1 MVRAMIAIYVR
12 VSTAEQKLHGYSIQ
26 EQIDRLTNYAKAL
39 GYDKPN
45 IYNDAGYSGAT
56 LDRPALSLLI
66 NDVRAK
72 KVEKVLVYKLDRLSR
87 SQKDTLML
95 IEDIF
100 LKNGCDFVSI
110 SENFDTSTPLGRAM
124 IGILAVFAQLEREQ
138 IKERMSMGREAR
150 AKQGKYAGSW
160 RLPIGYDYINGE
172 LIPNEYEKE
181 LIKRIFEEY
190 SSGKSARAIAK
201 DLNKQ
206 GLTHKYGDWS
216 ADVVRKLIQSK
227 TYIGFVKFG
236 DEWYQG
242 THEPI
247 IDDDLFLNVQNIR
260 QKRLATENHGSG
272 GRPTSYLGG
281 MVYCK
286 KCGAKYLK
294 YHRSTVK
301 NGRKYEYDYYS
312 CFNRSP
318 KVGAGTCKNDTWKMS
333 ELDELI
339 FGEIRKLKFT
349 SKRSKTSNKVN
360 LSDRRLNE
368 LNKQLE
374 RIMTLYTLGEM
385 PLDIIQKKIHEI
397 NAQKAK
403 LEQVEIVKA
412 SPDEAKRIV
421 GTFDDILENGSIEDV
436 RTAIKSLIDRIEIDG
451 ENVYIYWSFD

>member
-1 MVRAMIAIYVR
+1 MIAIYVR
-12 VSTAEQKLHGYSIQ
+12 VSTQEQRLHGYSVN
-26 EQIDRLTNYAKAL
+26 EQIDRLTNFSKAL
-39 GYDKPN
+39 GYDKPT

-56 LDRPALSLLI
+56 LDRPALSVLI
-66 NDVRAK
+66 NDVKTR

-138 IKERMSMGREAR
+138 IKERMAMGREAR

-160 RLPIGYDYINGE
+160 RLPIGYDYTNGE
-172 LIPNEYEKE
+172 LIPNDYEAD
-181 LIKRIFEEY
+181 LIRQMFADY
-190 SSGKSARAIAK
+190 ASGKSAQRIAK
-201 DLNKQ
+201 DFNAK
-206 GLTHKYGDWS
+206 GLHHKYGEWNGN
-216 ADVVRKLIQSK
+216 VVGKLLQSK
-227 TYIGFVKFG
+227 TYIGYVKFG
-236 DEWYQG
+236 SEWYKG

-247 IDDDLFLNVQNIR
+247 ISDDLFLNVQKVHQR
-260 QKRLATENHGSG
+260 RLATEHHGSG

-286 KCGAKYLK
+286 RCGAKYIK
-294 YHRSTVK
+294 YHRSTTHRGK
-301 NGRKYEYDYYS
+301 KYEYDYYC
-312 CFNRSP
+312 CFSREP
-318 KVGAGTCKNDTWKMS
+318 KTGPGTCKNDVWKME

-349 SKRSKTSNKVN
+349 TAKRSKSPNKPD
-360 LSDRRLNE
+360 LIDKRINE

-385 PLDIIQKKIHEI
+385 PLDIIQKKVHEI
-397 NAQKAK
+397 NTQKAK
-403 LEQVEIVKA
+403 LEQVTEDIRV
-412 SPDEAKRIV
+412 SPEEAKTMV
-421 GTFDDILENGSIEDV
+421 KSFDDILANGTIDDV
-436 RTAIKSLIDRIEIDG
+436 RLAVKTLIDRIEVDG